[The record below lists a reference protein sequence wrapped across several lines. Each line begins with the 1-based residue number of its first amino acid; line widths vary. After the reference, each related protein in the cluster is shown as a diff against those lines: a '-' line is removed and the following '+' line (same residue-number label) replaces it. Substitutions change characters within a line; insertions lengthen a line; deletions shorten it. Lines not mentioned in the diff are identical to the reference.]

1 MLFLHLFF
9 SVDIYNELD
18 RLISIYW
25 NNLHF
30 QKLYHFVTMY
40 CPFLLI
46 AEHDNILLRI
56 VSTFMKDTSQP
67 FSILVMWLLDLLI
80 SVTLVSP

>member
-9 SVDIYNELD
+9 PVDIYNELD

-40 CPFLLI
+40 YPFLLI
-46 AEHDNILLRI
+46 AEHNILLRI